1 MVAGIEW
8 DVTYVG
14 VGNLNLHNPMKIS
27 KNYVTVVPAYGRDY
41 KNKADATKDFVDGKD
56 FQIQHF
62 NYPQTYCSIHDF
74 EKGVKVELR
83 YKAKQ
88 SVTIVTV

>member
-1 MVAGIEW
+1 
-8 DVTYVG
+8 
-14 VGNLNLHNPMKIS
+14 MKITE
-27 KNYVTVVPAYGRDY
+27 NYVSIVPAYGRDY
-41 KNKADATKDFVDGKD
+41 KNKQSAEQDFRAGKD